1 MPSQTKYPQ
10 TITQVTADSTYT
22 GWTNTNNLKN
32 GTGTYASTNLL
43 TSVKGKHPKIK
54 KLQLTNFGFTL
65 PEGAEVTSIVVNMS
79 YRKRAK
85 TGTKYP
91 SVGAPNILL
100 KNTALVEP
108 YRSTSGPI
116 GASSFP
122 TSSWKRTWDGKYEVE
137 VITDSTSQTTT
148 YVGNGNYN
156 ISQSVNTKTV
166 SMPYELPSRETVNKT
181 SFGVEFQFPGNT
193 SENEG
198 YIDFKICSITVNYKI
213 PTYSVALQRTSNE
226 EIVKDGTVRV
236 NAILNNKDLAKYAPT
251 LQLVT
256 PSDMELQIT
265 NISLGSFEKLEDG
278 LYEWKPLMNNTI
290 GSTMLE
296 LDLTPHTS
304 GNNTLRLVELLTAT
318 AASITLD
325 VQAQSTN
332 IPDEEIPVEQAL
344 YAVQGEAFTIPVKV
358 PVGLLETVEEVY
370 LHTDTD
376 ITVEGTTVPAGSYY
390 TIPVSAF
397 NENGEVYLS
406 ATTNATGTINL
417 AVDFTTTAP
426 DTPTFILK
434 VAPEG
439 IGVPK
444 MVIYPVNVEESG
456 RFGHGY
462 NYEISSFL
470 EIVCDPQVVSYFEDY
485 YRNFRL
491 GVVNSTHSTN
501 REDIFKECRNWSSG
515 LTNLNE
521 FERKSI
527 EFTYNEDYPL
537 YIIVTGNFETEY
549 GALFTVNFTDF
560 EVMEDD
566 RTDTPNQVVFPE
578 PIRDVLTPDD
588 SYSAILSIPR
598 YLTSNSLIFYDFI
611 LPDAF
616 ENRQNLAIRGI
627 GVKVNAKVQEPVML
641 SAKLTGN
648 GQTGERTS
656 IITSLNDT
664 WLLGGTADRWGFTIT
679 DLRNINTYNIEI
691 AFSNISTE
699 TDDEVEVDIEDIE
712 LIIYYNFYENSLVE
726 CFVDGENL
734 SSYNIFLEDVEI
746 PAGLETDTKYLTVD
760 GTDTNDGYRQ
770 NIREKEITL
779 EFSISECTFDE
790 ATRTLEDITELLV
803 NERDSLNNP
812 IEKRIE
818 FSHYPNLY
826 WEYIM
831 EKAID
836 VSNDAGNYTCKVK
849 LTVPSGTAYTT
860 EEISTGKAG
869 TVQGLA
875 KINPVIRLTPLD
887 EHIEIEETESG
898 QKFMMGY
905 NTWTSS
911 DIVEIDCNERTVT
924 LEQDEEE
931 IDITAYTDYN
941 SNWFQLHRNFLFEE
955 TNCLIQSVTWTERR

>member
-22 GWTNTNNLKN
+22 GWTNTNNLKD
-32 GTGTYASTNLL
+32 GTSNYASTSLL

-122 TSSWKRTWDGKYEVE
+122 TSSWKRTWDGRYTEE
-137 VITDSTSQTTT
+137 VIVPGTTT
-148 YVGNGNYN
+148 VTNGV
-156 ISQSVNTKTV
+156 ITTKEAKTITITRE
-166 SMPYELPSRETVNKT
+166 YDLPSRATVNNS
-181 SFGVEFQFPGNT
+181 SFGVEFQFPKNT

-198 YIDFKICSITVNYKI
+198 YIDFRICSITVNYII
-213 PTYSVALQRTSNE
+213 PSYGLSLIRLSDE
-226 EIVKDGTVRV
+226 EIVKDNPVMLRMT
-236 NAILNNKDLAKYAPT
+236 LHNKDLANYRPT
-251 LQLVT
+251 LQLST
-256 PSDMELQIT
+256 PSDMELSLKTIT
-265 NISLGSFEKLEDG
+265 IGGSFTKIEDG
-278 LYEWKPLMNNTI
+278 LYEWKPEINKQI
-290 GSTMLE
+290 GTLPVDIE
-296 LDLTPHTS
+296 VTPHTS

-358 PVGLLETVEEVY
+358 PVGLLETVTEVY

-376 ITVEGTTVPAGSYY
+376 ITIEGTTVLAGSYY

-406 ATTNATGTINL
+406 ATTSATGTINL

-439 IGVPK
+439 IGIPK
-444 MVIYPVNVEESG
+444 MAIYPVNVEESG

-470 EIVCDPQVVSYFEDY
+470 EIVCDPQAVSYFEDF

-501 REDIFKECRNWSSG
+501 REDIFKACRNWSTG
-515 LTNLNE
+515 LTALNE

-537 YIIVTGNFETEY
+537 YIIVTGNFETEF

-598 YLTSNSLIFYDFI
+598 YLTSNSLIFYDFT

-627 GVKVNAKVQEPVML
+627 GVKVNAKVEEPVML

-664 WLLGGTADRWGFTIT
+664 WTLGGTADRWGFTIT
-679 DLRNINTYNIEI
+679 DLKNINTYNIEI

-699 TDDEVEVDIEDIE
+699 TNDEVEVDIEDIE

-746 PAGLETDTKYLTVD
+746 PAGLETDTKYLTVE

-770 NIREKEITL
+770 NIREKEITI